1 MIDIRDERLFINNVL
16 IGDEE
21 KIMEILGKAKKC
33 DQIEA
38 NFKGGDA

>member
-1 MIDIRDERLFINNVL
+1 MIDLRNEILFIDNVL

-21 KIMEILGKAKKC
+21 RIMELLSKAKKY
-33 DQIEA
+33 DKIKA